1 MRLVASRSMLNARH
15 SRTDRVHA
23 QKQLGMGSAL
33 RCTIGPREDDPTAT
47 QHSQHANRQRA
58 KRKERKAPGIPLSY
72 DKLPQPR
79 KCQRRSNTILR
90 SHRERDKRARKKK
103 SRHCLGYCEQ
113 RVYARRRRMVLCGAQ
128 ATPSQARTR
137 CRAREGGVILSKRN
151 AKNVDLSSKE
161 KAIFYR

>member
-72 DKLPQPR
+72 DRLLQPR
-79 KCQRRSNTILR
+79 KCERRSNTNLR
-90 SHRERDKRARKKK
+90 SHRERDKRARKQNWSAVKPNK
-103 SRHCLGYCEQ
+103 PLSW
-113 RVYARRRRMVLCGAQ
+113 VLRAESIRS
-128 ATPSQARTR
+128 AASHSAMR
-137 CRAREGGVILSKRN
+137 C
-151 AKNVDLSSKE
+151 SSKAVTSQNTSSIKRE
-161 KAIFYR
+161 WCYFEQT